1 MNVGRSCRVGI
12 LAAFALVAC
21 RGAAP
26 PLPPIPSTAGP
37 ILVRAGDP
45 PPVRDGET
53 VVDRVVAVVNTEI
66 ITMSELEEDV
76 VLQLRDAKRTPTTEK
91 ELDDLRRQVLDR
103 RINHRLQVQEA
114 RKEKIEVS
122 DDDLRGLVEDFVRR
136 NGGDREKLEAQLK
149 AQGLSWDLVRRELR
163 EQKLAEIVKSRRVS
177 RRATITEAEVDVYL
191 AENRAK
197 LEAGLKYHVRHIAL
211 LAEPPTS
218 AEAWEKAKT
227 EIDRLAGELRDG
239 ADFATLAREHS
250 RDASAS
256 AGGDLGWL
264 SRGELEPSFENPI
277 LSLPKGGVSAPV
289 KSGVGYHL
297 FKLEDR
303 EGLTA
308 EMLSD
313 ARQQARDILF
323 QRKIQERLDE
333 WLEGLRRRALIAVR
347 L

>member
-1 MNVGRSCRVGI
+1 
-12 LAAFALVAC
+12 
-21 RGAAP
+21 
-26 PLPPIPSTAGP
+26 
-37 ILVRAGDP
+37 
-45 PPVRDGET
+45 
-53 VVDRVVAVVNTEI
+53 
-66 ITMSELEEDV
+66 MSELEETV
-76 VLQLRDAKRTPTTEK
+76 AIQRRDARPAPSTEK
-91 ELDDLRRQVLDR
+91 ELNDLRRQVLERMID
-103 RINHRLQVQEA
+103 HRLQVQEA
-114 RKEKIEVS
+114 RKEKIEIS
-122 DDDLRGLVEDFVRR
+122 DEDIRSQVEDFVKR
-136 NGGDREKLEAQLK
+136 NGGDREKVDAQLK
-149 AQGLSWDLVRRELR
+149 VQGLSWEALRREFR
-163 EQKLAEIVKSRRVS
+163 EQLLAQRVKSRRVS

-191 AENRAK
+191 AENRGK

-211 LAEPPTS
+211 LAEPPDS

-256 AGGDLGWL
+256 GGGDLGWL
-264 SRGELEPSFENPI
+264 SRGELEPTFETPI
-277 LSLPKGGVSAPV
+277 LSLPKGGVSTPV
-289 KSGVGYHL
+289 KSSVGYHL

>member
-1 MNVGRSCRVGI
+1 MSVGRSCRVGI

-53 VVDRVVAVVNTEI
+53 VVDRVVAVVNGEI
-66 ITMSELEEDV
+66 ITMSELEETV
-76 VLQLRDAKRTPTTEK
+76 AIQRRDARPAPSTEK
-91 ELDDLRRQVLDR
+91 ELNDLRRQVLERMID
-103 RINHRLQVQEA
+103 HRLQVQEA
-114 RKEKIEVS
+114 RKEKIEIS
-122 DDDLRGLVEDFVRR
+122 DDDIRSQVDDFVKR
-136 NGGDREKLEAQLK
+136 NGGDREKVDAQLK
-149 AQGLSWDLVRRELR
+149 VQGLSWEALRREFRDQL
-163 EQKLAEIVKSRRVS
+163 LAQRVKSRRVS

-264 SRGELEPSFENPI
+264 SRGELEPTFENPI

-297 FKLEDR
+297 FKLQDR